1 MAPRTSTFWS
11 RLKTLYSEIKEND
24 TVKKIAYFLPS
35 WNYITLH
42 YTYFIFTTLLTSLIF
57 WGTSTPQYSI
67 SYTDSLFLVVSAMTE
82 AGLNTVNLSQMTTF
96 QQVLLWFLIV
106 IGSSIFVSIATVHA
120 RKQVFER
127 RFRDLVRR
135 QRESRRL
142 RSRSRRGSSSVS
154 RGPFMRRA
162 LTGEMTVD
170 GRLSEQRK
178 EGDVRDG
185 HEFESRHSG
194 PRDPT
199 SEKEN
204 LSPPSG
210 SVSPTLDAKLDQGA
224 GSKETSTESGGSF
237 GTAVP
242 VQDHE
247 KANGNDVEDDGVE
260 FREERGRT
268 QSKDSEHVQYAPSP
282 PNPRFSERGRV
293 LSFRSTN
300 TGRPTTSA
308 YQIPRSGG
316 LISRMNT
323 SSRPTNQ
330 PAADQEVRE
339 ERPLDHSLYP
349 TYLTR
354 HTTGRNAQFFGLTR
368 AEREHLGGVEYRA
381 ITLLAW
387 IVPIYFVL
395 WQLFGSVGL
404 GWYMANNKR
413 NVAEENG
420 INPWWLGVFNA
431 VSAFNNSGMS
441 LLDANMIPFQTS
453 VYTLVTM
460 GLLIL
465 AGNTAYPLFLRLI
478 LWTFLKLLCLIYPSP
493 AAFPE
498 HKATLRFVLRYP
510 RRVYTNLFPSA
521 PTWWL
526 LFMTFILNGIDWAAF
541 ELLNIGNPATSA
553 IPTHFRVLDGL
564 FQALAVRSGGFYVI
578 SITSLRIG
586 LQVLYVIM
594 MYISAY
600 PVVITMRHSNV
611 YEERSLGIYASDAFD
626 FSPDS
631 EAQDPPPHHTYNP
644 SIKDLPKLG
653 SLAGKFK
660 RTLTTTLDNLSTP
673 FSPHPLPTN
682 TNPNLNPSKP
692 NRSTTGKQFVRL
704 QLRGQ
709 LAHDLWWLVLA
720 ILLISCI
727 EVSNFDRD
735 PTTYSVFNII
745 FEVVSGYGCVGIST
759 GLPNEAYSFSGGWHK
774 ASKVILCAVMV
785 RGRHRG
791 LPVALDR
798 AVRLPEG
805 VEREE
810 IVGGGNGRDGDVGVV
825 NGEGWEEEDRVLR
838 RMSSLGARSGRGS
851 VGV

>member
-1 MAPRTSTFWS
+1 MAPPLPSVWS
-11 RLKTLYSEIKEND
+11 RIKTSYQDIKDSSTYQKLSPFIPQWNFI
-24 TVKKIAYFLPS
+24 TIHYAYFI
-35 WNYITLH
+35 ITLL
-42 YTYFIFTTLLTSLIF
+42 ITSLIF

-82 AGLNTVNLSQMTTF
+82 AGLNTVNLSQTTTF

-120 RKQVFER
+120 RKRIFER

-135 QRESRRL
+135 QRESRRMRR
-142 RSRSRRGSSSVS
+142 RSMSES
-154 RGPFMRRA
+154 RGPWMRRT
-162 LTGEMTVD
+162 LTGETQPGRERSREISVH
-170 GRLSEQRK
+170 GRLTEQQKPDELVER
-178 EGDVRDG
+178 

-199 SEKEN
+199 PGKQNVAPVSTADTSAGKE
-204 LSPPSG
+204 
-210 SVSPTLDAKLDQGA
+210 QGPQN
-224 GSKETSTESGGSF
+224 GEVKGLVGGLGKEHSTEIDSSGAA
-237 GTAVP
+237 TAVP
-242 VQDHE
+242 EQEKTTGDGEAIDEGVQM
-247 KANGNDVEDDGVE
+247 
-260 FREERGRT
+260 RGRGRK
-268 QSKDSEHVQYAPSP
+268 QSKDSEHIQYAPSP
-282 PNPRFSERGRV
+282 TRLGERGRIISV
-293 LSFRSTN
+293 RSGN
-300 TGRPTTSA
+300 ARPATSA
-308 YQIPRSGG
+308 YQISRPGAGG
-316 LISRMNT
+316 LMQRVGAKVRQAEGET
-323 SSRPTNQ
+323 KE
-330 PAADQEVRE
+330 EVDK
-339 ERPLDHSLYP
+339 LDHSLYP

-381 ITLLAW
+381 ISLLAW

-395 WQLFGSVGL
+395 WQFLGSIGL

-413 NVAEENG
+413 STTEENG

-431 VSAFNNSGMS
+431 ISAFNNSGMS

-453 VYTLVTM
+453 IYTLITM

-478 LWTFLKLLCLIYPSP
+478 LWTLLKLLCLIYPNTNS
-493 AAFPE
+493 FPE

-526 LFMTFILNGIDWAAF
+526 LFMVVVLNGIDWAAF
-541 ELLNIGNPATSA
+541 ELLNIGNPATST
-553 IPTHFRVLDGL
+553 IPAHFRVLDGL

-578 SITSLRIG
+578 NITSLRIG

-594 MYISAY
+594 MYISVY

-611 YEERSLGIYASDAFD
+611 YEERSLGIYANDDDDNSDE
-626 FSPDS
+626 
-631 EAQDPPPHHTYNP
+631 EATVGTNHAKVNE
-644 SIKDLPKLG
+644 KELPKLG

-660 RTLTTTLDNLSTP
+660 RTITMTLDNLSTP
-673 FSPHPLPTN
+673 FSSQTVTPGRVPKKGDGT
-682 TNPNLNPSKP
+682 
-692 NRSTTGKQFVRL
+692 TTGKQFVRL

-735 PTTYSVFNII
+735 PVTYSVFNIA

-774 ASKVILCAVMV
+774 ASKVILCAVML

-805 VEREE
+805 VEKD
-810 IVGGGNGRDGDVGVV
+810 VDVGR
-825 NGEGWEEEDRVLR
+825 GEGWEDEDRQLR
-838 RMSSLGARSGRGS
+838 RIGS
-851 VGV
+851 FAASREKSRRNSTVA

>member
-1 MAPRTSTFWS
+1 MVPRSPSLWS
-11 RLKTLYSEIKEND
+11 RVKTLHQDIKESP
-24 TVKKIAYFLPS
+24 TYQKFSPFFPQ
-35 WNYITLH
+35 WNFITLH
-42 YTYFIFTTLLTSLIF
+42 YTYFITTVLITSLIF

-120 RKQVFER
+120 RKRVFER

-135 QRESRRL
+135 QRESKRL
-142 RSRSRRGSSSVS
+142 RRRSMSGS
-154 RGPFMRRA
+154 RGPWMRRA
-162 LTGEMTVD
+162 MTGETDVD
-170 GRLSEQRK
+170 ALGRLDEAKKPDEPIER
-178 EGDVRDG
+178 

-199 SEKEN
+199 SGKE
-204 LSPPSG
+204 
-210 SVSPTLDAKLDQGA
+210 SVSPNRPVSPANVEGKQTLDPETGVGA
-224 GSKETSTESGGSF
+224 EVGAVSGMENGRKEVSTESGGSAD
-237 GTAVP
+237 TAIVG
-242 VQDHE
+242 HE
-247 KANGNDVEDDGVE
+247 KVNGNDVVDEGVQVGA
-260 FREERGRT
+260 RGRKL
-268 QSKDSEHVQYAPSP
+268 SKDSEHIQYAPSP
-282 PNPRFSERGRV
+282 HRLTERNRV
-293 LSFRSTN
+293 LSFRRGN
-300 TGRPTTSA
+300 TRTATSA
-308 YQIPRSGG
+308 YQFPRSEG
-316 LISRMNT
+316 LASRMGAKANKIEKKGG
-323 SSRPTNQ
+323 Q
-330 PAADQEVRE
+330 EADH
-339 ERPLDHSLYP
+339 LDHSLYP

-354 HTTGRNAQFFGLTR
+354 HTTGRNAQFYGLTK

-381 ITLLAW
+381 ISLLAW
-387 IVPIYFVL
+387 IVPIYFVCF
-395 WQLFGSVGL
+395 QLFGCIGL

-413 NVAEENG
+413 NVTEENG

-453 VYTLVTM
+453 VYTLITM

-478 LWTFLKLLCLIYPSP
+478 LWTFLKLLCFIYPNPDS
-493 AAFPE
+493 FPE

-526 LFMTFILNGIDWAAF
+526 LFMVVVLNGIDWAAF
-541 ELLNIGNPATSA
+541 ELLNIGNAATAA

-594 MYISAY
+594 MYISVY

-611 YEERSLGIYASDAFD
+611 YEERSLGIYADDDSDSSDEESAIGTR
-626 FSPDS
+626 PQPVS
-631 EAQDPPPHHTYNP
+631 E
-644 SIKDLPKLG
+644 LPKLG
-653 SLAGKFK
+653 SLAGKFR

-673 FSPHPLPTN
+673 FSSQTVTPGRAPKKGDGT
-682 TNPNLNPSKP
+682 
-692 NRSTTGKQFVRL
+692 TTGKQFVRL

-727 EVSNFDRD
+727 EVSNFNRD
-735 PTTYSVFNII
+735 PVTYSVFNIA

-774 ASKVILCAVMV
+774 ASKVILCAVML

-805 VEREE
+805 VER
-810 IVGGGNGRDGDVGVV
+810 VDDGGREVDVGR
-825 NGEGWEEEDRVLR
+825 GEGWEDEDRQLR
-838 RMSSLGARSGRGS
+838 RIGSFGVSRERVRRGS
-851 VGV
+851 VV